1 MATLVPPPLLETK
14 LRAPGRRPGLVARP
28 ALSERLERSVDDH
41 RLTLV
46 SAAAGWGKST
56 LVGEWLATA
65 GRPGAWLALDG
76 ADNDPARFW
85 RYLSEALHRAG
96 VPLDDQAVGALAG
109 GPEMRETGL
118 SLLLGAVPADGAR
131 TIVALDDFHA
141 ITEPSILD
149 AVAFL
154 VEHLPESLRIVM
166 TSRNDPPIGLARLR
180 ARGDLGEIRS
190 DALRFG
196 DDDAAELLRAA
207 VGLDLPSG
215 QVSALRARTEGWA
228 AGLYLAGLS
237 LRGRDDAGAF
247 IADFAGDDRL
257 VVDYLAAEVLEGQA
271 PERRE
276 FLLRTAILGRLS
288 GPLCDAVAGTTGS
301 ARVLAE
307 LERSNLF
314 LVPLDNRREWY
325 RYHHLFGE
333 LLRHELA
340 LTAPEAVAGLHRRAA
355 AWHLSAGA
363 IDEAVRHSAAGG
375 DLEGA
380 ADLIAENWMGYE
392 RSGWTVTTEGWLAL
406 LPPER
411 VRADPRLC
419 MAEALIRLN
428 LGRPDEA
435 TPWLDDAEAAMAV
448 PGAPGDPEALA
459 GGLASARSL
468 VRLLAGDAHGGVA
481 EGRRAMEITPERQT
495 WWRTLACMALGISLH
510 AAGEGEEAYPILE
523 EAADCGAAC
532 GASALVVVSLSHLAD
547 TDFRR
552 GDADLAEERS
562 RRAIALAEDERH
574 SEYPHAAGAH
584 VNLARVLAARGESE
598 EARAQADRGVQLAL
612 RGRAPTELAHA
623 VTVRGEVYLAAGDED
638 EARACAR
645 EARQLTAPARGVGH
659 IRSLLDD
666 LEARLGPD
674 GAPAQPSPPTGAG
687 GLTDRELAVLR
698 RLTGEGSAREIA
710 ADLYVSH
717 NTVKT
722 QMRSIYRKLGVATR
736 DDAVRRAR
744 ERGLL
749 SRPLGS
755 GGA

>member
-1 MATLVPPPLLETK
+1 MATLGPPPLLETK

-28 ALSERLERSVDDH
+28 ELAGHLDRSVAEH

-56 LVGEWLATA
+56 LVGEWLADG
-65 GRPGAWLALDG
+65 GRPGAWLALDA

-85 RYLSEALHRAG
+85 RYFSEALHRAG
-96 VPLDDQAVGALAG
+96 VPLDDQAAGALAG
-109 GPEMRETGL
+109 GPDTRETGL
-118 SLLLGAVPADGAR
+118 SLLLAAVPAGGAR
-131 TIVALDDFHA
+131 TIVALDDVHA
-141 ITEPSILD
+141 ITEPSILE
-149 AVAFL
+149 ALSFL
-154 VEHLPESLRIVM
+154 VEHLPDSLRIVM

-190 DALRFG
+190 DALRFS
-196 DDDAAELLRAA
+196 DADAAALLRGA
-207 VGLDLPSG
+207 VGLDLPAG
-215 QVSALRARTEGWA
+215 QVAALRARTEGWA

-237 LRGRDDAGAF
+237 LRGRDDADSF
-247 IADFAGDDRL
+247 ISAFAGDDRL

-276 FLLRTAILGRLS
+276 FLLRTSILGRLS
-288 GPLCDAVAGTTGS
+288 GSLCDAVAGTSGS
-301 ARVLAE
+301 ARVLAD

-340 LTAPEAVAGLHRRAA
+340 LAAPGTEAALHRRAA
-355 AWHLSAGA
+355 AWHLGAGA
-363 IDEAVRHSAAGG
+363 IDEAIHHSAAGG

-380 ADLIAENWMGYE
+380 ADLIAENWVGYE

-428 LGRPDEA
+428 LGRPDET
-435 TPWLDDAEAAMAV
+435 TPWLDAAEAAMAA
-448 PGAPGDPEALA
+448 PGAPGDHEVLA

-468 VRLLAGDAHGGVA
+468 VRLLAGDTPEGVS
-481 EGRRAMEITPERQT
+481 EGRRAMRITPERET
-495 WWRTLACMALGISLH
+495 WWRTLACMALGIALH
-510 AAGEGEEAYPILE
+510 ASGEAEEAYPILE
-523 EAADCGAAC
+523 EAAGCGAAC

-552 GDADLAEERS
+552 GDVALAEERS

-584 VNLARVLAARGESE
+584 VNLARVLAARGEFE
-598 EARAQADRGVQLAL
+598 DARAQADRGVLLAR

-623 VTVRGEVYLAAGDED
+623 VTVRGEVYLAAADRE
-638 EARACAR
+638 EAQACAR
-645 EARQLTAPARGVGH
+645 EARRLTAPAHGVAH
-659 IRSLLDD
+659 ISTLLDD
-666 LEARLGPD
+666 LEARLGSGMP
-674 GAPAQPSPPTGAG
+674 APAGPAGTGD
-687 GLTDRELAVLR
+687 LTDRELAVLR
-698 RLTGEGSAREIA
+698 RLTGDGSAREIA

-749 SRPLGS
+749 ARPLGS
-755 GGA
+755 EGA